1 MRGGF
6 IMNYTTPDI
15 EVIAV
20 KNDLVV
26 GASGDVNIG
35 EGGGEL

>member
-1 MRGGF
+1 
-6 IMNYTTPDI
+6 MNYTTPDI

-20 KNDLVV
+20 KNDLAV

-35 EGGGEL
+35 EGEIEI